1 MSNPALKHLLEM
13 KGTNEAEQLRLSLE
27 KGKLEGKE
35 EQLISRGDSHS
46 PVNHQVL
53 RDIKMNKEEV
63 DRSLAALRG
72 EHDKLRAAIEATEL
86 AAAAKPAVEDI
97 LSALHTNVTQA
108 MQVTTQAVTNLTKA
122 APNVVPQAQHN
133 NTTAEEKF
141 DKLLSRPPPHLNTS
155 SVLLWMKN
163 IREDLEKPFV
173 RGHRQVNQDGDIIA
187 HVLRGFVHAP
197 WHTNLDD
204 GDHRKLKAGTIDQ
217 LLRFIMNEYVSQHT
231 IDDLKAQIFNV
242 KWSADGNHTTYLMH
256 VRALL
261 QKLRMCGGTCTI
273 DEVTS
278 ALNRGVGTSHM
289 NIKRELNRLLVDVVP
304 EDGEST
310 EQYLRRLSRRMAKY
324 DGVEIKDLENSMLAM
339 TDTDSYM
346 PASGGNTDSDG
357 DTYMN
362 FVGSCYKCGKPG
374 HKASECRGGKPGGK
388 GGKPG
393 GKPGTQLNKGKP
405 SQSESQPPKG
415 GKQPS
420 LWSPP
425 KGGRPPKG
433 GKGGKSESRTVP
445 KCWYCGFFHFY
456 TETPCASSVNS
467 VEAEDWRAVPQD
479 GQKNG
484 QPPPTSG
491 GE

>member
-141 DKLLSRPPPHLNTS
+141 DKLLSIPPPHLNTS

-324 DGVEIKDLENSMLAM
+324 DGVEIKDLENGMLAM
-339 TDTDSYM
+339 TDSDRTDDSR
-346 PASGGNTDSDG
+346 TDMDTNG

-362 FVGSCYKCGKPG
+362 YVSPKPSCFNCGKPG
-374 HKASECRGGKPGGK
+374 HYSRDCWSAPAKGGKPVQPKGKPGGKGGGKGKPGGK
-388 GGKPG
+388 GGK
-393 GKPGTQLNKGKP
+393 
-405 SQSESQPPKG
+405 E
-415 GKQPS
+415 
-420 LWSPP
+420 
-425 KGGRPPKG
+425 
-433 GKGGKSESRTVP
+433 GKGGKSGKGGQQMKLVP
-445 KCWYCGFFHFY
+445 RCNSCGYYHWFKD
-456 TETPCASSVNS
+456 TPCANPATGVNS
-467 VEAEDWRAVPQD
+467 VEDWRSEPQD

-484 QPPPTSG
+484 QTPPTSG